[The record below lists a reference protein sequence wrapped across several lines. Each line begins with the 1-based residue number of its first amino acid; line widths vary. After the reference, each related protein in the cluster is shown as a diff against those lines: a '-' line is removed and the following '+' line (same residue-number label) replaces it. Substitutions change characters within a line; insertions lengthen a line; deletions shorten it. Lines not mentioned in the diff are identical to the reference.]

1 MTYKEAID
9 IAKQGYVCKLQK
21 FEGYFIW
28 DYRINELIFQNKD
41 YKCLANSLDILNR
54 NDFYYII

>member
-1 MTYKEAID
+1 MMYKEMIN
-9 IAKQGYVCKLQK
+9 IAKQGKTCKLPN

-28 DYRINELIFQNKD
+28 DYGMNELIFQNKD
-41 YKCLANSLDILNR
+41 YKCLANSLDILDR